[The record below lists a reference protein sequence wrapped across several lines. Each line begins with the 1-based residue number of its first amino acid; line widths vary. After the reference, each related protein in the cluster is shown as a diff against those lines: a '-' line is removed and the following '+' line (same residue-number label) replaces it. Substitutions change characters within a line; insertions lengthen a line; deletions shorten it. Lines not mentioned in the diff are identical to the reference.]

1 MNSSNTN
8 TSKNTFEKMP
18 IALAAISL
26 GFMSISTALVD
37 LGISWLRPI
46 AVLFSVVCLFLIL
59 VKVIKYPKTV
69 RNELQHPL
77 LGSIYPTIFMT
88 LMVIA
93 VYVVQFSK
101 PAAQILWL
109 FAIISHFLISAVFFI
124 ERFKNFKLI
133 DLIPSWFIPTVGMGV
148 ASVTSKPM
156 ALPQVANIVFY
167 YSLILFVVV
176 GLLMLYRIFAME
188 KLEGPKR
195 PTLMIMSA
203 PANICLASYI
213 AISESPNKALISA
226 LAVVGYIT
234 IVWTYLLLP
243 KLIKAKALPALAPLT
258 FPLAIGVIACQRYVK
273 YLGKIGSPLQG
284 MLNAFVYVQIVIAL
298 VVILYVVYK
307 SIAFLIESFSN
318 KEELKLQ
325 SN

>member
-1 MNSSNTN
+1 MNLSNTN
-8 TSKNTFEKMP
+8 TSKNTFENMP
-18 IALAAISL
+18 IGLVAIAL

-37 LGISWLRPI
+37 FGISWLRHI
-46 AVLFSVVCLFLIL
+46 AVLFSIVCLFLIL
-59 VKVIKYPKTV
+59 VKAIKYPKIV
-69 RNELQHPL
+69 RNELKHPL

-88 LMVIA
+88 LMVMA

-101 PAAQILWL
+101 PVAQMLWL
-109 FAIISHFLISAVFFI
+109 FAIISHFLVSIAFFI
-124 ERFKNFKLI
+124 ERFKNFKLV

-156 ALPQVANIVFY
+156 GLPQVANMVFY

-176 GLLMLYRIFAME
+176 GLLMLYRLFALE
-188 KLEGPKR
+188 KLEEPKR
-195 PTLMIMSA
+195 PTLMIMAA
-203 PANICLASYI
+203 PASICLASYI
-213 AISESPNKALISA
+213 AVTESPNKTLISI
-226 LAVVGYIT
+226 LAVVAYIS
-234 IVWTYLLLP
+234 IIWTYLFLP

-284 MLNAFVYVQIVIAL
+284 MLNIFVYVQIVIAL
-298 VVILYVVYK
+298 IVILYAVYK
-307 SIAFLIESFSN
+307 SIIFLIESFSN